1 MPSRPS
7 PHVPSP
13 ESDPWGMLNK
23 PLFILA
29 VVLFLLALILGPV
42 LDTASAKVV
51 LGLELGGMASL
62 AGGFAL

>member
-1 MPSRPS
+1 
-7 PHVPSP
+7 
-13 ESDPWGMLNK
+13 MLNK